1 MLQDKTVEPI
11 TVYTTTWCPDCRH
24 ATFFLK
30 ERGVSYREV
39 NIEEDESGEE
49 IVIKANNGKRKVP
62 TFDVGGRY
70 FACSPFD
77 AEQLAEEL
85 KIPLN
90 P

>member
-1 MLQDKTVEPI
+1 MEPI
-11 TVYTTTWCPDCRH
+11 TMYTTTWCPDCRRTK
-24 ATFFLK
+24 AFLK

-49 IVIKANNGKRKVP
+49 IVIRENQGKRKVP
-62 TFDVGGRY
+62 TLEVGGRY
-70 FACSPFD
+70 FACSPFN

-85 KIPLN
+85 GIPLN